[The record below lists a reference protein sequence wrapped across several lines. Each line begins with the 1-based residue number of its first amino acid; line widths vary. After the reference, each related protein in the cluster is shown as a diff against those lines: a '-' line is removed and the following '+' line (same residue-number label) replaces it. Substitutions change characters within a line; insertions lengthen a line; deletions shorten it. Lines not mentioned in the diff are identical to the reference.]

1 MNSGIRLRLSVM
13 MFLQYFAWGAW
24 FVTLGSYIG
33 ANTGASGNGM
43 FADGFIGRAYGTAAI
58 GGMIA
63 PFFVGMIADR
73 FFSTE
78 RILAVLHLL
87 GAGVLFM
94 LSQVDSQTT
103 FYFTLIA
110 FFLCYMPT
118 LALTNSLSFHHLP
131 DPGKQFPGIRVLG
144 TIGWIVAGL
153 LVGYLRTEQ
162 GQIVGLHMTQMFG
175 VNIGLKIGDVT
186 NASSIEVTALPMR
199 IAAIAQ
205 AVLAVFCLVLPHTP
219 PGNKGAKVSA
229 RDILGLDALS
239 LMKERSFAVFVI
251 GSFLVA
257 IPLQFYYNY
266 TNFFLN
272 DYGVTEAAAK
282 MSYGQMSEIIFMLL
296 MPLFFAR
303 LGVKWMLLVGM
314 LAWAARYT
322 LFAFG
327 NSTDLMWMFYGGI
340 LLHGICYDF
349 FFVTGQIYVDT
360 KADQRIR
367 GAAQGFIAFAT
378 LGVGSFI
385 GAELSSVVQQQT
397 ATPEGPLALD
407 WQTFWLI
414 PAAGAG
420 VVMILFALLFNES
433 KAVEQEAVE
442 AATTA

>member
-229 RDILGLDALS
+229 RDILGL
-239 LMKERSFAVFVI
+239 
-251 GSFLVA
+251 
-257 IPLQFYYNY
+257 
-266 TNFFLN
+266 
-272 DYGVTEAAAK
+272 
-282 MSYGQMSEIIFMLL
+282 
-296 MPLFFAR
+296 
-303 LGVKWMLLVGM
+303 
-314 LAWAARYT
+314 
-322 LFAFG
+322 
-327 NSTDLMWMFYGGI
+327 
-340 LLHGICYDF
+340 
-349 FFVTGQIYVDT
+349 
-360 KADQRIR
+360 
-367 GAAQGFIAFAT
+367 
-378 LGVGSFI
+378 
-385 GAELSSVVQQQT
+385 
-397 ATPEGPLALD
+397 
-407 WQTFWLI
+407 
-414 PAAGAG
+414 
-420 VVMILFALLFNES
+420 
-433 KAVEQEAVE
+433 
-442 AATTA
+442 